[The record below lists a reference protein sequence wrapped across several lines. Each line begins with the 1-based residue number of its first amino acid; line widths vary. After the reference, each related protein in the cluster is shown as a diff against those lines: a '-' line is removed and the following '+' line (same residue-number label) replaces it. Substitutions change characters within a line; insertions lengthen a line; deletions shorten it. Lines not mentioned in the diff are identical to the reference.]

1 MLLLLLLLS
10 LLLLLFRSGSVDPD
24 DQQCVINRALL
35 LTWPAAMHMYWNKT
49 KRLHRKRAELPQYRF
64 GTPIWR
70 EWALTSFPR
79 TLLPLVLPRATR
91 EWLFSISLKWRACSQ
106 AVAVFIVVHDGCIVI
121 IMSQS
126 IPRVRIPPKAFVKCW
141 HLLWLSTSE
150 QEWIKLL
157 KFSSVAKPSIPITFT
172 RFFTNKRKKS
182 LRF

>member
-1 MLLLLLLLS
+1 MYTGSPNSERARPPRNVMPGRNLS
-10 LLLLLFRSGSVDPD
+10 ISSG
-24 DQQCVINRALL
+24 
-35 LTWPAAMHMYWNKT
+35 
-49 KRLHRKRAELPQYRF
+49 KR
-64 GTPIWR
+64 TR

-79 TLLPLVLPRATR
+79 ILLPLVLPRATR

-106 AVAVFIVVHDGCIVI
+106 AVAVFIVVQGGCIV

-150 QEWIKLL
+150 QEWTKLL

-172 RFFTNKRKKS
+172 RFITNKRKKS